1 MDNFPA
7 ISSTKIIFV
16 TVPLRR
22 MKKIYFAVIVIAF
35 IGEAC
40 IQKET
45 LTREEVLSAI
55 QRFDNGWK
63 NKKAIVVD
71 SVLSP
76 SYVYYT
82 QSGGVFDRKS
92 VVQTAGSADY
102 KLNTMYR
109 EQFDIKIEGTTA
121 VVNTIWN
128 AKGSYF
134 NAPFDD
140 RQRCSITI
148 IKKDGKV
155 SILSEHCTPI
165 K

>member
-1 MDNFPA
+1 MDNFSA

-16 TVPLRR
+16 AVPLRR
-22 MKKIYFAVIVIAF
+22 MIKIYFAVIVLAF

-40 IQKET
+40 TQKEM

-55 QRFDNGWK
+55 QRFDDGWK
-63 NKKAIVVD
+63 NKKATAVD

-76 SYVYYT
+76 SYIYYT

-92 VVQTAGSADY
+92 VVHTAGSTDY
-102 KLNTMYR
+102 KLDTMHR
-109 EQFDIKIEGTTA
+109 EQYDIKIEGNTA

-134 NAPFDD
+134 NTPFDD
-140 RQRCSITI
+140 RQRCSITL
-148 IKKDGKV
+148 IKKNGKV
-155 SILSEHCTPI
+155 EILSEHCTPI